1 MKNHHIR
8 SKLRRFLCL
17 AAALLMLWPQTVT
30 AGGHITAAE
39 KNYTVTQGGML
50 KIPLEEVFTDR
61 EGHALTYS
69 VVKDDRNQAT
79 TNISGSTYFFTSR
92 TAGEYA
98 PVVAASCGQ
107 ERAEVTLHITVE
119 PGAEGDPRQYGYDE
133 TPAGEVT
140 VYVTVS
146 SDGVPLMGE
155 GGTLLMGLPVT
166 VRYFDLADYGRQ
178 DLYRCATQGGK
189 GGYVGDT
196 VIERPT
202 LLHLYIC
209 LLERYYMDLP
219 AEKCGKGTSGLI
231 GHRDDDH
238 PVMNI
243 NGEVAYESRFSALQL
258 TGSSTSIY
266 MKEFWGHDENLMYYR
281 NHMFPLMDTGWGSTC
296 DYILLSDGDTIDVA
310 MFTDWSFYN
319 NGGAFCCFNQDSYTV
334 TAGKPLTVQTLKY
347 DTKSVSDGGTES
359 FTPIDKLTLEVYND
373 SSECVDTAPGENGSY
388 TVVLDK
394 PGTYYLLGIDPNAG
408 TEAARCAPAVARV
421 TVRDVGA
428 APEGGDVKR
437 GQRGGHAGVVRPSV
451 RRKSADG
458 RAADCGGF
466 QRRRR
471 RGYTGLSGDVY
482 VDPVL
487 AGRLTSGNNRILNGH
502 FCRRFTPGAEWGE
515 MPRESVT
522 VMPRLRAAD
531 KSDTL
536 GNVFRL
542 LPVPGS

>member
-39 KNYTVTQGGML
+39 KSYTVTQGGML
-50 KIPLEEVFTDR
+50 KIPLEEVFADR

-69 VVKDDRNQAT
+69 VVNNDGNQST
-79 TNISGSTYFFTSR
+79 RSISEGTYFFTTR

-155 GGTLLMGLPVT
+155 DGTLLMGLPVK
-166 VRYFDLADYGRQ
+166 VPYFDLADYGLQ

-209 LLERYYMDLP
+209 LLERYYMMGLP
-219 AEKCGKGTSGLI
+219 AEECGKGTSGIL
-231 GHRDDDH
+231 DYSTDQ
-238 PVMNI
+238 PVTNI
-243 NGEVAYESRFSALQL
+243 NGETAYESGFGALQL

-319 NGGAFCCFNQDSYTV
+319 NGGAFCCFDQDSYTV
-334 TAGKPLTVQTLKY
+334 TAGKSLTVQALKY

-359 FTPIDKLTLEVYND
+359 FTPIDKLTLSVYNAQL
-373 SSECVDTAPGENGSY
+373 ECVNGNVAIEDNGGGAY
-388 TVVLDK
+388 ALTFEQ

-421 TVRDVGA
+421 TVQEAGA
-428 APEGGDVKR
+428 APEGGDVNWD
-437 GQRGGHAGVVRPSV
+437 GAVNVEDMQALFGHLCGESPLT
-451 RRKSADG
+451 G
-458 RAADCGGF
+458 ELLTAADF
-466 QRRRR
+466 N
-471 RGYTGLSGDVY
+471 GDGA
-482 VDPVL
+482 VDIL
-487 AGRLTSGNNRILNGH
+487 DYQAMYMWIQSLQAG
-502 FCRRFTPGAEWGE
+502 
-515 MPRESVT
+515 
-522 VMPRLRAAD
+522 
-531 KSDTL
+531 
-536 GNVFRL
+536 
-542 LPVPGS
+542 

>member
-1 MKNHHIR
+1 M
-8 SKLRRFLCL
+8 C
-17 AAALLMLWPQTVT
+17 
-30 AGGHITAAE
+30 
-39 KNYTVTQGGML
+39 
-50 KIPLEEVFTDR
+50 
-61 EGHALTYS
+61 
-69 VVKDDRNQAT
+69 
-79 TNISGSTYFFTSR
+79 
-92 TAGEYA
+92 
-98 PVVAASCGQ
+98 
-107 ERAEVTLHITVE
+107 
-119 PGAEGDPRQYGYDE
+119 
-133 TPAGEVT
+133 
-140 VYVTVS
+140 S
-146 SDGVPLMGE
+146 S
-155 GGTLLMGLPVT
+155 
-166 VRYFDLADYGRQ
+166 DLADYGRQ

-209 LLERYYMDLP
+209 LLERYYMGLP
-219 AEKCGKGTSGLI
+219 AEECGKGTSGLI

-319 NGGAFCCFNQDSYTV
+319 NGGAFCCFDQDSYTV

-428 APEGGDVKR
+428 APEGGDVNWD
-437 GQRGGHAGVVRPSV
+437 GAVNVEDMQALFGHLCGESPLT
-451 RRKSADG
+451 G
-458 RAADCGGF
+458 ELLTAADF
-466 QRRRR
+466 N
-471 RGYTGLSGDVY
+471 GDDA
-482 VDPVL
+482 VDIL
-487 AGRLTSGNNRILNGH
+487 DYQAMYMWIQSLQAG
-502 FCRRFTPGAEWGE
+502 
-515 MPRESVT
+515 
-522 VMPRLRAAD
+522 
-531 KSDTL
+531 
-536 GNVFRL
+536 
-542 LPVPGS
+542 

>member
-39 KNYTVTQGGML
+39 KSYTVTQGGML

-155 GGTLLMGLPVT
+155 DGTLLMGLPVT

-202 LLHLYIC
+202 LLHLYIY
-209 LLERYYMDLP
+209 LLERYYMGLP
-219 AEKCGKGTSGLI
+219 AEECGKGTSGLLDY
-231 GHRDDDH
+231 RTDQ
-238 PVMNI
+238 PVTNI
-243 NGEVAYESRFSALQL
+243 NGEPAYESRFGALQL

-296 DYILLSDGDTIDVA
+296 DYILLSDGDTI
-310 MFTDWSFYN
+310 T
-319 NGGAFCCFNQDSYTV
+319 
-334 TAGKPLTVQTLKY
+334 
-347 DTKSVSDGGTES
+347 
-359 FTPIDKLTLEVYND
+359 
-373 SSECVDTAPGENGSY
+373 
-388 TVVLDK
+388 
-394 PGTYYLLGIDPNAG
+394 
-408 TEAARCAPAVARV
+408 AARS
-421 TVRDVGA
+421 A
-428 APEGGDVKR
+428 ASIR
-437 GQRGGHAGVVRPSV
+437 TA
-451 RRKSADG
+451 
-458 RAADCGGF
+458 
-466 QRRRR
+466 
-471 RGYTGLSGDVY
+471 
-482 VDPVL
+482 
-487 AGRLTSGNNRILNGH
+487 
-502 FCRRFTPGAEWGE
+502 TP
-515 MPRESVT
+515 
-522 VMPRLRAAD
+522 
-531 KSDTL
+531 
-536 GNVFRL
+536 
-542 LPVPGS
+542 